1 MTITPETIAELRG
14 LMEIT
19 SPLPWECYRPHYASG
34 YHSITVSDGQTVAV
48 EADEFD
54 AELIAAAVNALPA
67 LLDAAERLA
76 EVTASDERDALIAD
90 LTTALDYRENQVRT
104 QRIALRAERDALAA
118 SVARVREG
126 HTPYPDYLPGPNGVP
141 IRWERC
147 QRCNGAYPCQPIRAL
162 DGSGS

>member
-1 MTITPETIAELRG
+1 MTDLTPEAIAELRG
-14 LMEIT
+14 LMDTATREMVV
-19 SPLPWECYRPHYASG
+19 SASL
-34 YHSITVSDGQTVAV
+34 
-48 EADEFD
+48 EATYSLMRKSTRALFVG
-54 AELIAAAVNALPA
+54 LIEAAPA

-76 EVTASDERDALIAD
+76 EVTAERDERDALIAD

>member
-14 LMEIT
+14 LMDTAT
-19 SPLPWECYRPHYASG
+19 SEMVVSASL
-34 YHSITVSDGQTVAV
+34 
-48 EADEFD
+48 EATYSLMRKSTRALFVG
-54 AELIAAAVNALPA
+54 LIEAAPA

-76 EVTASDERDALIAD
+76 VVE
-90 LTTALDYRENQVRT
+90 
-104 QRIALRAERDALAA
+104 AERDALAA

-147 QRCNGAYPCQPIRAL
+147 QGCNGAYPCQPIRAL

>member
-1 MTITPETIAELRG
+1 MTDLTPEAIAELRG
-14 LMEIT
+14 LMDTATREMVV
-19 SPLPWECYRPHYASG
+19 SASL
-34 YHSITVSDGQTVAV
+34 
-48 EADEFD
+48 EATYSLMRKSTRALFVG
-54 AELIAAAVNALPA
+54 LIEAAPA

-76 EVTASDERDALIAD
+76 EVTAERD
-90 LTTALDYRENQVRT
+90 E
-104 QRIALRAERDALAA
+104 LAA